1 LLSIHFEAMS
11 PPEHGGET
19 PPVALHE
26 QSTLQRYRP
35 SRRTLGF
42 LASVVLLALA
52 FYYDYAI
59 LEAGTATVPF
69 WDLTRFDWVLV
80 ACFVVVGWLGVAPLV
95 SDPERT
101 RRYWRQFRRDR
112 LAVLGLGYLV
122 VFTVVAAIGPI
133 LVGDQ
138 IASLYR
144 AFQPP
149 YGFSV
154 DAGVVGECVGT
165 VSGDRCHGTLQYP
178 FGTNSIGL
186 GVFYMLVHGARVSL
200 LVALVAGAVVAPLG
214 ALVGITAG
222 YVGGAVDELLMRY
235 VDVQEAIPAFVVY
248 ILAAFFL
255 GRDLLLLLAVFG
267 LLSWGGVARL
277 VRSETLQR
285 RSTGY
290 VRAARAAGAGRLHVI
305 RRHILPNVGG
315 TVVTAT
321 SQIIPG
327 LLLAEVA
334 LGYLRLNEETLYSW
348 GLLLSMGLSG
358 YHGSFPE
365 TFSLGNF
372 NTGFMDKWWI
382 ATSTAIAVAITIA
395 AFALVGDR
403 LREVL
408 DPRST

>member
-1 LLSIHFEAMS
+1 MS
-11 PPEHGGET
+11 PPEHGGEA

-35 SRRTLGF
+35 SRRILGF
-42 LASVVLLALA
+42 LATVVLLVLA

-59 LEAGTATVPF
+59 LEAGTATLPF
-69 WDLTRFDWVLV
+69 WDLSRFDWVLV

-95 SDPERT
+95 TDRERT

-122 VFTVVAAIGPI
+122 VFVGVAAFGPI

-138 IASLYR
+138 LANLYR
-144 AFQPP
+144 GFQPP

-178 FGTNSIGL
+178 LGTNSIGL

-214 ALVGITAG
+214 ALVGIVSG

-255 GRDLLLLLAVFG
+255 GRNLLLLLAVFG

-348 GLLLSMGLSG
+348 GWSLSMGLSG
-358 YHGSFPE
+358 YHGSFPA

>member
-1 LLSIHFEAMS
+1 MS
-11 PPEHGGET
+11 PSEHGGET

-42 LASVVLLALA
+42 LATVVLLALA

-59 LEAGTATVPF
+59 LEAGTDTLPF

-95 SDPERT
+95 TDPERT

-112 LAVLGLGYLV
+112 LAVLGLAYLV
-122 VFTVVAAIGPI
+122 LFTVVAAFGPI

-178 FGTNSIGL
+178 LGTNSIGL

-255 GRDLLLLLAVFG
+255 GRNLLLLLAVFG

-348 GLLLSMGLSG
+348 GWLLSMGLSG

-382 ATSTAIAVAITIA
+382 ATTTAIAVAITIA